1 MYKFFAAVLA
11 LLCFFSTS
19 GLAEETPSSAN
30 GKTINIFT
38 EEGRH
43 NLWEKT
49 KFNVSETWK
58 SDTYDLYVPFYA
70 WHNRLAYDEKHL
82 KKYNEEAWGIGIGK
96 YRYDEDGD
104 WHALYAMVFKD
115 SNFYAQTMFGYAF
128 QKNWFVNCDP
138 DFRVGAGFTVGLTQR
153 HEYNYIPVPLP
164 LPLVGVEYHRFA
176 LQAAYV
182 PGIKN
187 DGNVLFT
194 WLRYRIN

>member
-1 MYKFFAAVLA
+1 MYRLVGILFLLFF
-11 LLCFFSTS
+11 CFVPVA
-19 GLAEETPSSAN
+19 GAEEGEES
-30 GKTINIFT
+30 KTINIFT
-38 EEGRH
+38 PEGRQ

-49 KFNVSETWK
+49 KYNVSETWD
-58 SDTYDLYVPFYA
+58 SDSYDIYLPFYA
-70 WHNRLAYDEKHL
+70 WHNRLFYDKKHL
-82 KKYNEEAWGIGIGK
+82 DKYNEEAWGFGVGK
-96 YRYDEDGD
+96 SRYDDDGD

-115 SNFYAQTMFGYAF
+115 SNFHTETMFGYAF
-128 QKNWFVNCDP
+128 QKNWFVNCNP

-164 LPLVGVEYHRFA
+164 LPMAGIEYGRLA

-194 WLRYRIN
+194 WFRVRMN